1 MKRAK
6 RSSLTGARW
15 LLAARETGAGR
26 AVLGRSILER
36 VGATGAGGG
45 SEALLRILPLGEGAA
60 VLTGRGVR
68 GGGLRGGGL
77 RGVRL
82 RGGRV
87 DAAAGSGLG
96 LGGLGLGSLAG
107 ECPAIGGEC
116 GGPAARWPYTSCP
129 ATILAGTGSAAG
141 RPQRH
146 SRNA

>member
-87 DAAAGSGLG
+87 DAAVGSGLG
-96 LGGLGLGSLAG
+96 LGGLGPRPPHIRQTALGFLLGFLSGSNLKLA
-107 ECPAIGGEC
+107 
-116 GGPAARWPYTSCP
+116 SF
-129 ATILAGTGSAAG
+129 
-141 RPQRH
+141 
-146 SRNA
+146 